1 MTWGEFFQQTYAA
14 ASSTAQKA
22 ADATMSSARAA
33 GQAVARVAQDA
44 AARSAQLAEQGW
56 SAAKVAA
63 HTVADGAQAVGSG
76 VSNVAGFGARAVG
89 ETAGVAADTVASAVA
104 APYKAARQMF
114 SPTRPAS
121 ATAVELCPASPEAK
135 KERLE
140 KRNQLIRDGARSP
153 DPGQRAA
160 AQRLARN
167 NEAVELARLSDDAY
181 KQYPGNDFHYPQDAP
196 VCNADGSTSPPLGWS
211 VVTKEELASKGV
223 SVEGLESARAVVYRT
238 PADWPGGSKT
248 VLAFRGTADLQ
259 DGIVDHDQAMSLPTE
274 QYKQAMLVGD
284 QMSMAYGP
292 NTVVTGHSLGGGKAQ
307 AAGVAGGLKGMMF
320 NSAGLNPDTV
330 GELETDP
337 KAFTQYRTTG
347 DPLTGAQNS
356 AAVQTAIATV
366 AGVVLTPFGA
376 GMKLGDAGMKAAG
389 FGGLSHEMA
398 DYADK
403 AMKSFPRGMRNLV
416 RQGNVMPPAVGAVR
430 EVPAIDASGAPV
442 SRLDLGGQHS
452 ITSVVGGIEQQKTED
467 VATLSE

>member
-1 MTWGEFFQQTYAA
+1 MSWGEVFRQSYAA
-14 ASSTAQKA
+14 ASSTAQQA
-22 ADATMSSARAA
+22 ADATLSSARAA
-33 GQAVARVAQDA
+33 GQAVTRVAQDA
-44 AARSAQLAEQGW
+44 AAR
-56 SAAKVAA
+56 AAKVAELGWNAAQGAA
-63 HTVADGAQAVGSG
+63 HALADGAQAVGAG
-76 VSNVAGFGARAVG
+76 AANVASFGARAVG
-89 ETAGVAADTVASAVA
+89 ETAVVAADTVVSAVA

-114 SPTRPAS
+114 SPTRPVS
-121 ATAVELCPASPEAK
+121 ATAVEPCPASPEAK

-181 KQYPGNDFHYPQDAP
+181 KQYPGNDFHYPQDVP
-196 VCNADGSTSPPLGWS
+196 VCNADGAPPLGWS

-223 SVEGLESARAVVYRT
+223 SVEGLEAARAVVYRT
-238 PADWPGGSKT
+238 PSDWPGGSKT

-330 GELETDP
+330 GDMQADP
-337 KAFTQYRTTG
+337 AAFTQYRTTG

-356 AAVQTAIATV
+356 AAVQTGIAAV
-366 AGVVLTPFGA
+366 AGVFLTPVGA

-389 FGGLSHEMA
+389 FGGLSPEMA

-403 AMKSFPRGMRNLV
+403 AMKSFPRGIRNLV
-416 RQGNVMPPAVGAVR
+416 QQGNVMPPAVGTVR
-430 EVPAIDASGAPV
+430 EVPAIDAKGDSV
-442 SRLDLGGQHS
+442 SKLNLMGQHS

-467 VATLSE
+467 VATLST

>member
-1 MTWGEFFQQTYAA
+1 MSWGEMFRQSYAA
-14 ASSTAQKA
+14 ASSAAQEA

-33 GQAVARVAQDA
+33 GQAVTRVTQGA
-44 AARSAQLAEQGW
+44 AARAANVAEQGW
-56 SAAKVAA
+56 NAAKGAA
-63 HTVADGAQAVGSG
+63 HTLADGAQAVGAG
-76 VSNVAGFGARAVG
+76 ATNIAGFGARAVG
-89 ETAGVAADTVASAVA
+89 ETAGAAADTVASAVA

-121 ATAVELCPASPEAK
+121 ATAVEPCPASPAAK

-140 KRNQLIRDGARSP
+140 KRNQLIRNGARSP
-153 DPGQRAA
+153 NPGQRAA

-196 VCNADGSTSPPLGWS
+196 VCNPDGSTSPPLGWS
-211 VVTKEELASKGV
+211 VVTKEELAAKKV
-223 SVEGLESARAVVYRT
+223 SVEGLEDARAVVYRT
-238 PADWPGGSKT
+238 PDDWPGGSKT

-274 QYKQAMLVGD
+274 QYKQAMLIGRQV
-284 QMSMAYGP
+284 SKAYGP
-292 NTVVTGHSLGGGKAQ
+292 DTVVTGHSLGGGKAQ
-307 AAGVAGGLKGMMF
+307 AAGVAGRLKGTMF
-320 NSAGLNPDTV
+320 NSAGLNTDTTGDRV
-330 GELETDP
+330 IDP
-337 KAFTQYRTTG
+337 QSFTQYRTSG

-356 AAVQTAIATV
+356 AAVQTAIAAV

-376 GMKLGDAGMKAAG
+376 GMKLGDAGVKAAG
-389 FGGLSHEMA
+389 FDGLSSEMA

-430 EVPAIDASGAPV
+430 EVSAIDSQGGPV
-442 SRLDLGGQHS
+442 SKLNLMGQHS

-467 VATLSE
+467 VAMLST